1 MKIGQ
6 ILDVELV
13 VRIQGVD
20 YIVNAKA
27 TDIRR
32 KRKPAKSFFE
42 PKTGELE
49 SLISKLD
56 FDETAVDVT
65 QINDNFEKKVSGKTL
80 AMNLEHLGY
89 DEVCR
94 FKHSDGRNHYVR
106 YNSLLITKED
116 ALAKIK
122 GR

>member
-1 MKIGQ
+1 MEIGQ

-20 YIVNAKA
+20 YIVAAKP
-27 TDIRR
+27 TSIRR
-32 KRKPAKSFFE
+32 KRKSNRSFFE
-42 PKTGELE
+42 PKTAELE
-49 SLISKLD
+49 TLISKLGFGAD
-56 FDETAVDVT
+56 VVDVT
-65 QINDNFEKKVSGKTL
+65 EINGLLERKVGGKTL
-80 AMNLEHLGY
+80 AINLEYLGY

-94 FKHSDGRNHYVR
+94 FKHKDGRNHYVR

-116 ALAKIK
+116 ALEKIK